1 MTESNKTEKVSNL
14 LAGIFRERNWESR
27 IRMHA
32 VFDFW
37 NEAVGS
43 EIAAKTCPQVIRG
56 KVLWVNVSDSV
67 WMQQLHFQKI
77 MLLEQINKRL
87 GKEKIEDIR
96 YHLDTRLDEFS
107 ETKSPQKA
115 HSVWPLDPV
124 RVKEFEKMIAGV
136 DDDGLKKSLKRL
148 WTKFEKTRY
157 LKR

>member
-1 MTESNKTEKVSNL
+1 MTESDKTEKVSNL
-14 LAGIFRERNWESR
+14 LAGIFRERNWAGR

-67 WMQQLHFQKI
+67 WMQQLHFQKM

-96 YHLDTRLDEFS
+96 YHLDTRLKEFS
-107 ETKSPQKA
+107 ETKSLQKA
-115 HSVWPLDPV
+115 NSVWPLDPG
-124 RVKEFEKMIAGV
+124 RVKEFEKMIAAV
-136 DDDGLKKSLKRL
+136 DDEGLKKSLKRL